1 MSRASSLNLMKILKK
16 EVVRSVDM
24 MAFDVMDQLSVE
36 IFAFFNII
44 LCKIR
49 NSNIYMGGVLNI
61 FSMDPTQIRTIG
73 VHQFMKSCH
82 IIYCFKMVTRE
93 NSVQAS
99 NNDIFK
105 FIQKIARF
113 NYQRPI

>member
-49 NSNIYMGGVLNI
+49 NSNIYMAGVLII
-61 FSMDPTQIRTIG
+61 FFTDCTQIQTIG
-73 VHQFMKSCH
+73 GHPLLTSFH
-82 IIYCFKMVTRE
+82 IISFLKTVTL
-93 NSVQAS
+93 
-99 NNDIFK
+99 
-105 FIQKIARF
+105 
-113 NYQRPI
+113 